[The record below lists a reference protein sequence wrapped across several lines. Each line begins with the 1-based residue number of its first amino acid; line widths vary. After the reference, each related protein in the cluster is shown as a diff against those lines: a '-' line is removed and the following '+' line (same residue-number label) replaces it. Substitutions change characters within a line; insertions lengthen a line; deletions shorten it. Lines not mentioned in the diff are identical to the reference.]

1 MSFDLLKQPETR
13 TSKEVF
19 TAFLISMFLWVIIIG
34 FISLLSHSGENN
46 AIYRKD
52 NAINAISRKDNAIR
66 EDKPVQSSLISENS
80 PWRSHGASKN

>member
-46 AIYRKD
+46 AI
-52 NAINAISRKDNAIR
+52 SRKDNAIR